1 MTLHDGY
8 PHPPAAVVV
17 VGSLH
22 LDIMVQAPD
31 RPRRGETLPGTGWW
45 LSPGG
50 KGGNQAVEAARF
62 GADVAMVGRVGD
74 DDFGRRL
81 RAHLQDR
88 GVHAE
93 EVFTDDGDGGAG
105 SGMSVAL
112 VDPDGDYG
120 AVIVSG
126 VNGRLGPADLDRAAT
141 RLTAARWVVL
151 QNEIPAATNLEAA
164 RRARAAGARVL
175 WNAAPARPLEPAMT
189 PLVDVLVVNAV
200 EAEQL
205 TGVTVN
211 GLDDAGTAAKQLV
224 AAGFPTVVVTAG
236 GDGSVLAERGQSEHR
251 VAAYPVAVVN
261 THGAG
266 DAFIGALAARLSA
279 GTPLRGAVEFANAA
293 AAALVGTPV
302 ADRALVTSAH
312 AEKLLRSRRFPAG
325 TAPAPDPF
333 HSS

>member
-1 MTLHDGY
+1 MN
-8 PHPPAAVVV
+8 PPDDQRPERAAEVVVV

-31 RPRRGETLPGTGWW
+31 RPRQGETLPGTAWW

-81 RAHLQDR
+81 RAHLHDR
-88 GVHAE
+88 GVHVA
-93 EVFTDDGDGGAG
+93 EVFTDGEAG

-112 VDPDGDYG
+112 VDPGGDYG

-126 VNGRLGPADLDRAAT
+126 VNGRLGPADLDRAAP
-141 RLTAARWVVL
+141 RLAAARWVVL

-205 TGVTVN
+205 TGVVVH
-211 GLDDAGTAAKQLV
+211 GLDDAGAAARRLV

-236 GDGSVLAERGQSEHR
+236 GDGSVLTERGQPEHR

-266 DAFIGALAARLSA
+266 DAFIGALAARLAA

-312 AEKLLRSRRFPAG
+312 AEKLLQARRSDAG
-325 TAPAPDPF
+325 TAPDPF
-333 HSS
+333 S